1 MKGRSTVPQMSMET
15 DTDGL
20 KVPEEHEQQLTGR
33 VAKRIRARSG
43 VRRAHGDARPLI
55 LGVCCATDGRTRRDA
70 PQVLVVLFR
79 PI

>member
-1 MKGRSTVPQMSMET
+1 MSTET

-20 KVPEEHEQQLTGR
+20 KVPEEHEKQLTGSD
-33 VAKRIRARSG
+33 AKRIRARGGAPES
-43 VRRAHGDARPLI
+43 HGDARPLI

>member
-1 MKGRSTVPQMSMET
+1 MSTET

-33 VAKRIRARSG
+33 DATRIARAPCES
-43 VRRAHGDARPLI
+43 HGDARPLI
-55 LGVCCATDGRTRRDA
+55 LGVCRATDGRTRRDA